1 MTRPTFIDRRR
12 AVVALAATAA
22 GSLGLHTAASRAQG
36 QDYRGPVKIV
46 VGFPPGGANDVVARL
61 LSDKLK
67 DALGGQPVIIE
78 NKPGAGGMI
87 ATQQLKASP
96 PDGSTIML
104 TIDHSHVIIPLTF
117 KNPGYDPIKDFTP
130 IAGISNAY
138 TAMAVAGPLKIQTMK
153 EYADWLKANPAQGN
167 YGIPA
172 LGSVPQFAGL
182 AVGKALGMQMVP
194 VPYKGG
200 APLVQD
206 LLAGQIPVGISALSE
221 YIEHHRAGKLRVLAI
236 SGTKRSGLAPDVPTF
251 QELGLK
257 GLDKNPWVAFVGP
270 LGMSPV
276 FVDRFGTALE
286 TVLKQ
291 PDVADRLS
299 KLGNEPNFARGPQ
312 LAEWIASSTSHWG
325 PVIRESGFELQ

>member
-1 MTRPTFIDRRR
+1 
-12 AVVALAATAA
+12 
-22 GSLGLHTAASRAQG
+22 
-36 QDYRGPVKIV
+36 
-46 VGFPPGGANDVVARL
+46 
-61 LSDKLK
+61 
-67 DALGGQPVIIE
+67 
-78 NKPGAGGMI
+78 MI

-117 KNPGYDPIKDFTP
+117 RNPGYDPLKDFTP
-130 IAGISNAY
+130 VAGIADAY

-172 LGSVPQFAGL
+172 VGSVPQFAGL
-182 AVGKALGMQMVP
+182 AVGKALGAKMVP

-221 YIEHHRAGKLRVLAI
+221 YIEHHRAGRLRVLAI
-236 SGTKRSGLAPDVPTF
+236 SGTRRSALAPDVATF

-270 LGMSPV
+270 AGMSPA

-286 TVLKQ
+286 QVLKL
-291 PDVADRLS
+291 PDIADRLS

-312 LAEWIASSTSHWG
+312 LAQWIAGSTAHWG